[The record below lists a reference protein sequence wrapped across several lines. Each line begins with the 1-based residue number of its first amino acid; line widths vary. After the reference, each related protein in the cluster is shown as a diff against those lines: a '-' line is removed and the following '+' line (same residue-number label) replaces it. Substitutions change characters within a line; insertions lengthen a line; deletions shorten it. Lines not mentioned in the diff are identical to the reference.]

1 MMANCC
7 FGWTNQVETGS
18 LSVGSAASGLDASQ
32 LQNPIGS
39 SAMAWQTAAGVKTSW
54 LVIDAGSAVNW
65 SGFGLF
71 RTNLT
76 ASATVQW
83 RVSAAADFSTTVFD
97 STVQPAGI
105 VSGFGQSILITSILA
120 AGGGGGGGGSGSAI
134 PSNEIVT
141 ETGDP
146 IVTETGEPFFIQD
159 LGTGPSVLAW
169 GVPVVGRYCRVD
181 ITDAANPDGFLN
193 IPLCYAGEVWV
204 PARNFTWASSMGRA
218 SQTTRVV
225 TRGGQVYVARL
236 WSQRYWKLVLQ
247 GIKHTEIWPK
257 LMELDAAARDGRNI
271 LFVPNPDDADLQK
284 SSVFGVLDPTSD
296 LGYAFQSQDTRG
308 WNATVTERL

>member
-1 MMANCC
+1 MANCC

-39 SAMAWQTAAGVKTSW
+39 SAMAWQTA
-54 LVIDAGSAVNW
+54 
-65 SGFGLF
+65 
-71 RTNLT
+71 
-76 ASATVQW
+76 
-83 RVSAAADFSTTVFD
+83 
-97 STVQPAGI
+97 
-105 VSGFGQSILITSILA
+105 
-120 AGGGGGGGGSGSAI
+120 
-134 PSNEIVT
+134 
-141 ETGDP
+141 
-146 IVTETGEPFFIQD
+146 
-159 LGTGPSVLAW
+159 GPSVLAW

-181 ITDAANPDGFLN
+181 ITDTANPDGFLN
-193 IPLCYAGEVWV
+193 IPLCYAGEVWI

-218 SQTTRVV
+218 SQSTRVV

-271 LFVPNPDDADLQK
+271 LFVPNPADADLQK